1 MPLYPTASSS
11 DQQPARA
18 LNTDFVVSK
27 TRPSLVFY
35 SVRLT
40 TSISLAGASSATAE
54 LRVNNA
60 VKSSASNT
68 LSGTLVVGLALTNA
82 SEFSLCAYVPAGQ
95 TVRLATTGTASL
107 IRVNEVIL

>member
-11 DQQPARA
+11 DQQPARS
-18 LNTDFVVSK
+18 LNADFVPSK
-27 TRPSLVFY
+27 TRPALVFY
-35 SVRLT
+35 SVKLT

-54 LRVNNA
+54 LRVNGA

-68 LSGTLVVGLALTNA
+68 LSGALVVGVSVTNA

-95 TVRLATTGTASL
+95 TVRVMTTGTAVL
-107 IRVNEVIL
+107 TRVNEVLL